1 MKRMTYGV
9 AGMHCPSCE
18 AIIEK
23 KIKALNGVI
32 DAKASMTSGL
42 VTISYEGEAQSAKTL
57 QKLFPEGLYSF
68 SISPAHERPLI
79 ELMRVTGYAAVVLT
93 LFFGLSASGLL
104 PALTIDTK
112 SSAGSFF
119 LFGLI
124 AGMSTCAA
132 LVGSL
137 VLALSAQWLARND
150 KPSSFSE
157 KIRPQILFNTGR
169 ISAYAFTGAMLG
181 LLGESIRLSPDFTAA
196 IVIGVSVLMLILA
209 FQMLGF
215 TPLRRLRIALPKWLI
230 DKAGRG
236 VTRNGLIRPF
246 PTGFMTILLPCGFT
260 MAAEGAAILSGS
272 LWQGMAI
279 MTFFVLGTLPPL
291 LIIGFSSSEFS
302 SRPST
307 SRIFMKTA
315 GLLVIFFTIYNLN
328 SQFGIAGKLAS
339 GGNQAPP
346 ATTSGAARIIR
357 TSSSGGTLATSR
369 FELKQ
374 GEKVRFIIDARDN
387 GAGCMNAIMVPGL
400 WNRAEYLVK
409 GKPLV
414 LEFTPS
420 KPGSYQIT
428 CAMGMPWGVIN
439 VK

>member
-1 MKRMTYGV
+1 MSTRTYAV
-9 AGMHCPSCE
+9 KGMHCASCE

-23 KIKALNGVI
+23 RIKALDGVS
-32 DAKASMTSGL
+32 DAKASMATGKL
-42 VTISYEGEAQSAKTL
+42 TISCEGEAHPAETL

-68 SISPAHERPLI
+68 SGTAVTERPLI
-79 ELMRVTGYAAVVLT
+79 ELIRVVGFATVVLV

-104 PALTIDTK
+104 PALTIDRD
-112 SSAGSFF
+112 SSSGSFF

-137 VLALSAQWLARND
+137 VLALSTQWLTRGD
-150 KPSSFSE
+150 KPSFSE
-157 KIRPQILFNTGR
+157 KLRPQMLFNAGR
-169 ISAYAFTGAMLG
+169 IAAYALTGAMLG

-196 IVIGVSVLMLILA
+196 VVIAVSALMIVLA

-215 TPLRRLRIALPKWLI
+215 TPLQRLRIALPKWLI
-230 DKAGRG
+230 DKAGNG

-272 LWQGMAI
+272 LPEGMAI
-279 MTFFVLGTLPPL
+279 MSFFVLGTLPPL
-291 LIIGFSSSEFS
+291 LIIGLSSSEFS
-302 SRPST
+302 SRPAT

-328 SQFGIAGKLAS
+328 SQFGIAARLAGS
-339 GGNQAPP
+339 GNPP
-346 ATTSGAARIIR
+346 PTATSGATRIIR
-357 TSSSGGTLATSR
+357 TASSGGTLATSR
-369 FELKQ
+369 FDIRR
-374 GEKVRFIIDARDN
+374 GENVRFIIDAKDN

-409 GKPLV
+409 GKPVV

-420 KPGSYQIT
+420 KPGAYQIT

>member
-1 MKRMTYGV
+1 MSTRTYAV
-9 AGMHCPSCE
+9 KGMHCASCE

-23 KIKALNGVI
+23 RLKKLESVS
-32 DAKASMTSGL
+32 DAKASMATGTL
-42 VTISYEGEAQSAKTL
+42 TISYEGEAYPAETL

-68 SISPAHERPLI
+68 SSTPVAERPRFELI
-79 ELMRVTGYAAVVLT
+79 RVIGYAAVVLV

-104 PALTIDTK
+104 PALTIDRN
-112 SSAGSFF
+112 SSSGSFF

-137 VLALSAQWLARND
+137 VLALSTQWLSRGNQPASFGD
-150 KPSSFSE
+150 KL
-157 KIRPQILFNTGR
+157 RPQMLFNAGR
-169 ISAYAFTGAMLG
+169 IAAYALTGAMLG
-181 LLGESIRLSPDFTAA
+181 LLGESIRLSPDFTAVV
-196 IVIGVSVLMLILA
+196 VIAVSALMIILA

-215 TPLRRLRIALPKWLI
+215 TPLQRLRIALPKWLI
-230 DKAGRG
+230 DKAGSG

-279 MTFFVLGTLPPL
+279 MSFFVLGTLPPL
-291 LIIGFSSSEFS
+291 LIIGLSSSEFS
-302 SRPST
+302 SRPAT
-307 SRIFMKTA
+307 SRIFMKSA
-315 GLLVIFFTIYNLN
+315 GLLVIFFTLFNIN
-328 SQFGIAGKLAS
+328 SQFGIAAKLTS
-339 GGNQAPP
+339 IGSPAPT
-346 ATTSGAARIIR
+346 ATSGAVRIIR
-357 TSSSGGTLATSR
+357 TASSGGTLATSR
-369 FELKQ
+369 FDIRQ
-374 GEKVRFIIDARDN
+374 GEKVRFIIDAKDN

-409 GKPLV
+409 GKPVV

-420 KPGSYQIT
+420 KPGAYQIT